1 MKSNKTAV
9 FLQLYIKYGK
19 QRSSKVKQAQKE
31 AKYMNITFS
40 KAFLMSGE
48 DFKLT
53 SSITLHHP
61 TIKEILSISQSS
73 SPDLIYWSYIQILL
87 ADPYLNMVML
97 DDMGKNYL
105 ETSPY
110 EVFHLQWDNCIANY
124 EENKAEYDA
133 YQIHPGDQI
142 TDALQFFMVETHYF
156 KKGFYQD
163 GSPCFYD
170 EADPSCQINQE
181 IFEYIYQWVKAVN
194 KIDHSGRIHPADENA
209 RRVLIEDMR
218 EEIKKAKR
226 RKKKKEE
233 DFDLLGSLMAA
244 GCFCGNGSISPF
256 QIGDCKIYW
265 LNEALSLNNRKDYA
279 DHLLDG
285 IYHGTLRF
293 KDINKKELDWLK

>member
-105 ETSPY
+105 ETSPMR
-110 EVFHLQWDNCIANY
+110 FFISN
-124 EENKAEYDA
+124 
-133 YQIHPGDQI
+133 GI
-142 TDALQFFMVETHYF
+142 TALQIMRKTKQNMTLTRF
-156 KKGFYQD
+156 
-163 GSPCFYD
+163 
-170 EADPSCQINQE
+170 IQE
-181 IFEYIYQWVKAVN
+181 IRSQMPFSSLWWKHIILKKDSIRMEVHASMTRPIL
-194 KIDHSGRIHPADENA
+194 PA
-209 RRVLIEDMR
+209 RLI
-218 EEIKKAKR
+218 
-226 RKKKKEE
+226 RK
-233 DFDLLGSLMAA
+233 
-244 GCFCGNGSISPF
+244 
-256 QIGDCKIYW
+256 
-265 LNEALSLNNRKDYA
+265 SLNTFIS
-279 DHLLDG
+279 G
-285 IYHGTLRF
+285 
-293 KDINKKELDWLK
+293 